1 LSAFDR
7 LALKVKG
14 SQSPSARAAKSMM
27 GYVREPTIVRLPQV
41 LRRLLRPLYFLHFG
55 VIVAVRHILIFYR
68 GPLFQARCASFGRG
82 VALTGKLP
90 FVSGPVEIHVGDGV
104 AFGGNIR
111 IQSGRFGEHLPG
123 LTFMDRSRV
132 SWNVVIVVN
141 KEIVVEE
148 DVWIAHDV
156 RISDSEG
163 HRRELDLRLDYVS
176 PRTEDFRPVRIC
188 RGAWIG
194 NGAHIMKGVTIG
206 EGAVIGANSVV
217 MSDVPAFALALGNPA
232 EVYIRG
238 FGKPS
243 TARKTSPATS
253 AIKEQTEAKA
263 QAAPASDVHR
273 G

>member
-1 LSAFDR
+1 MSAFDR
-7 LALKVKG
+7 IALRLKR
-14 SQSPSARAAKSMM
+14 SQSPSARVAKSLV
-27 GYVREPTIVRLPQV
+27 GYMREPTILRLPAV
-41 LRRLLRPLYFLHFG
+41 LRLLLRPFYFLHFG
-55 VIVAVRHILIFYR
+55 VILGVRHVLIFYR
-68 GPLFQARCASFGRG
+68 GPLFQSRCASFGTG

-104 AFGGNIR
+104 AFGGSIR
-111 IQSGRFGEHLPG
+111 IQSGRFSEEKPRLV
-123 LTFMDRSRV
+123 FMDRSRV

-141 KEIVVEE
+141 KEVVVEE

-163 HRRELDLRLDYVS
+163 HRRELDLRLAYVS
-176 PRTEDFRPVRIC
+176 PNPQDFRPVRIC

-217 MSDVPAFALALGNPA
+217 MCDVPPFALALGNPA
-232 EVYIRG
+232 EIFIRG

-243 TARKTSPATS
+243 TAKTRSQTS
-253 AIKEQTEAKA
+253 ATQEQRGAEATDGSDA
-263 QAAPASDVHR
+263 LAAK